1 MSNPTIFGS
10 YIRRLHCVLKIY
22 SVSGSHSLIVS
33 LHNASMR
40 EVLHDDMAKRGF
52 VADLTLPRRVCVL
65 YWAPK
70 CPYSQDGAYLQI
82 SRKGHSRVPVYSG
95 ERENIVGVLFVKS
108 LVMLDPDDNTPIRD
122 IYRAGSFLTSS
133 TSEPL
138 FELLDKFQTGKSK
151 CCFDVQSAPHEERT
165 PCKMDT
171 SLKLKA
177 RVCPCRLRSS
187 RPKSESFRPKCL
199 VKSPEMLNYLVRN
212 LSSLNNILASLLL
225 FAALVS
231 SHRRL

>member
-1 MSNPTIFGS
+1 MPFIGLQSALI
-10 YIRRLHCVLKIY
+10 HKAVL
-22 SVSGSHSLIVS
+22 
-33 LHNASMR
+33 
-40 EVLHDDMAKRGF
+40 
-52 VADLTLPRRVCVL
+52 VCF
-65 YWAPK
+65 
-70 CPYSQDGAYLQI
+70 GAYLQI

-122 IYRAGSFLTSS
+122 IYRVGSFLTSS

-151 CCFDVQSAPHEERT
+151 CCFDVQSTLHREAT
-165 PCKMDT
+165 PYKMDT
-171 SLKLKA
+171 SLKLTL
-177 RVCPCRLRSS
+177 RVCPRGLRSS
-187 RPKSESFRPKCL
+187 RPKSESCRPKFL
-199 VKSPEMLNYLVRN
+199 VKSPEMLNCLARN
-212 LSSLNNILASLLL
+212 LSCFDKIVASVLP

>member
-1 MSNPTIFGS
+1 M
-10 YIRRLHCVLKIY
+10 
-22 SVSGSHSLIVS
+22 
-33 LHNASMR
+33 
-40 EVLHDDMAKRGF
+40 
-52 VADLTLPRRVCVL
+52 
-65 YWAPK
+65 
-70 CPYSQDGAYLQI
+70 QI

-151 CCFDVQSAPHEERT
+151 CCFDVQSTVHGETT
-165 PCKMDT
+165 PYKIDT
-171 SLKLKA
+171 SLKLTP
-177 RVCPCRLRSS
+177 RVCPCSLRSS
-187 RPKSESFRPKCL
+187 RPKSESCRPKIS
-199 VKSPEMLNYLVRN
+199 VKSPEMLNCWAQN
-212 LSSLNNILASLLL
+212 SSYFDKILASLLP
-225 FAALVS
+225 FAVLAS

>member
-1 MSNPTIFGS
+1 MSSPTIFGS
-10 YIRRLHCVLKIY
+10 CICRLHFVLKINPFTARVLDGVLKGDCNFCVCGRNPIMWAFKWKLPACTFTWY
-22 SVSGSHSLIVS
+22 FLFFKMLENEIGKSGRNLPLTTFGSERVNSLSGSHSLCHHTMLLVRGVFCGDI
-33 LHNASMR
+33 
-40 EVLHDDMAKRGF
+40 EKRGF
-52 VADLTLPRRVCVL
+52 VRAFTLPWRVCAL

-70 CPYSQDGAYLQI
+70 CPYSQGGAYLQI

-151 CCFDVQSAPHEERT
+151 CCFDVQSTVHGAQ
-165 PCKMDT
+165 
-171 SLKLKA
+171 
-177 RVCPCRLRSS
+177 V
-187 RPKSESFRPKCL
+187 
-199 VKSPEMLNYLVRN
+199 N
-212 LSSLNNILASLLL
+212 
-225 FAALVS
+225 
-231 SHRRL
+231 

>member
-1 MSNPTIFGS
+1 M
-10 YIRRLHCVLKIY
+10 
-22 SVSGSHSLIVS
+22 
-33 LHNASMR
+33 
-40 EVLHDDMAKRGF
+40 
-52 VADLTLPRRVCVL
+52 
-65 YWAPK
+65 
-70 CPYSQDGAYLQI
+70 QI

-122 IYRAGSFLTSS
+122 IYRVGSFLTSS

-151 CCFDVQSAPHEERT
+151 CCFDVQSTLHREAT
-165 PCKMDT
+165 PYKMDT
-171 SLKLKA
+171 SLKLTL
-177 RVCPCRLRSS
+177 RVCPRGLRSS
-187 RPKSESFRPKCL
+187 RPKSESCRPKFL
-199 VKSPEMLNYLVRN
+199 VKSPEMLNCLARN
-212 LSSLNNILASLLL
+212 LSCFDKIVASVLP

>member
-151 CCFDVQSAPHEERT
+151 CCFDVQSAPMKRELHVRWT
-165 PCKMDT
+165 P
-171 SLKLKA
+171 
-177 RVCPCRLRSS
+177 P
-187 RPKSESFRPKCL
+187 
-199 VKSPEMLNYLVRN
+199 
-212 LSSLNNILASLLL
+212 
-225 FAALVS
+225 
-231 SHRRL
+231 